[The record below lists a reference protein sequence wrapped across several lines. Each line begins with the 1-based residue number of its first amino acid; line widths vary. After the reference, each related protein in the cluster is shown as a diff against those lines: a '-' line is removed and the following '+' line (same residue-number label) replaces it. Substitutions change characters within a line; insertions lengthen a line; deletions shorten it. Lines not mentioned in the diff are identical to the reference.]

1 MTTEMR
7 DIHFASYVDAIAS
20 QVSFPPPAF
29 RLSRL
34 EAFVGTVVAF
44 FDGSP
49 HQGCGPRPGYSGRR
63 LPFPGAAVP

>member
-7 DIHFASYVDAIAS
+7 DIHFASYVDAIAR
-20 QVSFPPPAF
+20 QVSVPPPAF

-44 FDGSP
+44 FDGSTSKARRSVVVRAAL
-49 HQGCGPRPGYSGRR
+49 QGIA
-63 LPFPGAAVP
+63 L